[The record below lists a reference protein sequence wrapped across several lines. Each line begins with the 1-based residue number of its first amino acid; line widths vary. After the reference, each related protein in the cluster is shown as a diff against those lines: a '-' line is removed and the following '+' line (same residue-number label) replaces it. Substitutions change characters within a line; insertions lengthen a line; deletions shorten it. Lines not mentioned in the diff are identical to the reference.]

1 MMQKKK
7 ERENKNKGKEK
18 ERSLSRFHSEDA
30 NLGLERLL
38 GVTPRRAVDVP
49 FIPALSLPE
58 QNILH

>member
-1 MMQKKK
+1 MQKKK
-7 ERENKNKGKEK
+7 KKEEKMRRKKK
-18 ERSLSRFHSEDA
+18 ERSLSRFHSKNA

-49 FIPALSLPE
+49 FILALSLPE